1 VRHSTIGI
9 ALKVAA
15 TLAFSL
21 MYVAIRL
28 AGHVPV
34 GEVAFFRGFF
44 ALFPLL
50 AVSFFTHGP
59 RAMVRTKRPW
69 LHVRRS
75 LTGTASLFLNFAAV
89 TRLPLADVTAFSFVM
104 PIFATVLAALL
115 LGEKVGP
122 HRAAAVVVGFGGVLL
137 MVEPHG
143 FYGSSFGTGTSLGAA
158 AALCGA
164 LLSAFVVVFIRQM
177 SATETSEAIVFY
189 FMVICSTVGAVTMIW
204 DFAPLTGTQAI
215 WLILCGIL
223 GGVGQV
229 CMTYSYRYAQP
240 SLLAPF
246 DYIAMVWAVTLGFF
260 IFAEVPERIVLAG
273 AGVVTLSGLYII
285 WRERRVHREHLP
297 EASLL

>member
-1 VRHSTIGI
+1 VKHSTIGI
-9 ALKVAA
+9 ALKLAA

-21 MYVAIRL
+21 MYVAIKL
-28 AGHVPV
+28 AGAVPV

-44 ALFPLL
+44 ALAPLL

-59 RAMVRTKRPW
+59 RAMVRTQRPW

-122 HRAAAVVVGFGGVLL
+122 HRAGAVVLGFSGVLL

-143 FYGSSFGTGTSLGAA
+143 FYGTGLGTGSSIGAA

-189 FMVICSTVGAVTMIW
+189 FMVICAAVGAVTMIW
-204 DFAPLTGTQAI
+204 DHVPLTGMQTV
-215 WLILCGIL
+215 WLIFCGVV
-223 GGVGQV
+223 GGIGQV

-246 DYIAMVWAVTLGFF
+246 DYAAMVWAVAFGFF
-260 IFAEVPERIVLAG
+260 IFAEVPARIVLAG
-273 AGVVTLSGLYII
+273 AGVVTLSGMYII
-285 WRERRVHREHLP
+285 WREHRVHHEHLP
-297 EASLL
+297 EVSLL